1 MAAARYQLVARYAK
15 PHGLKGEAIVFVL
28 TRQAEEVFV
37 PGRELTPVDDDGRA
51 VAPPVTVERARPY
64 HRRWLLKFQGIDDRS
79 SLERWPQRVLGIPA
93 AEPEMAGDTPGPL
106 ADHEVPGAVVLAA
119 GRVIGRARQV
129 LDVPGGPLLLVD
141 GDGREHLVPYRAP
154 ILVATDRVRRE
165 ITIDPPPGLL
175 EL

>member
-1 MAAARYQLVARYAK
+1 MADARYQVVARYAK

-28 TRQAEEVFV
+28 TPQAEELFV
-37 PGRELTPVDDDGRA
+37 PGRELTPVDAAGQA

-64 HRRWLLKFQGIDDRS
+64 HRRWLFKFHGIDDRTT
-79 SLERWPQRVLGIPA
+79 LERWPQTALAIPA
-93 AEPEMAGDTPGPL
+93 TDEVDTVTPGPL
-106 ADHEVPGAVVLAA
+106 ADHEVAGAVVIAA
-119 GRVIGRARQV
+119 GREIGRARQV

-141 GDGREHLVPYRAP
+141 GDGREHLIPYRAP
-154 ILVATDRVRRE
+154 ILVETDRLRRE